1 METRQFAEDHNVGLT
16 AVQDDGIV
24 AVMVR
29 LYALLTEA
37 LNTVRKARSGV
48 SVGVKKAAEFVRETN
63 DEARNTAQE
72 TAEEVRRIIFAALES
87 CPEASLLIPDVL
99 GEIAEEVRDVR
110 KLVMAGLDF
119 EDDEPDDEDVSEQL
133 AIANFAKELL
143 NNYSTLLGIQG
154 HSLADL
160 PKNMLRTNKA
170 GETALS
176 LPKVPSMDSDSGSP
190 KSTGAGRPVSGG
202 KFKFTLNGEQ
212 VPTSG
217 FDRLAVFYC
226 STLTDRMNGSDLK
239 DSIRRQTGKEWSDKG
254 NEKFSVTVPAGTLT
268 AELVEGN

>member
-1 METRQFAEDHNVGLT
+1 METRQFAEAHNVGLT
-16 AVQDDGIV
+16 AVQEDGII

-29 LYALLTEA
+29 LYALLKEA
-37 LNTVRKARSGV
+37 LDTVRKSRSGA
-48 SVGVKKAAEFVRETN
+48 SVGVKKAAEHVRENNEAARKTA
-63 DEARNTAQE
+63 DEA
-72 TAEEVRRIIFAALES
+72 AEQIRRIIFSALEF

-99 GEIAEEVRDVR
+99 SEVAEEVRDVR
-110 KLVMAGLDF
+110 KLVMAGLDM

-154 HSLADL
+154 HSLSDL
-160 PKNMLRTNKA
+160 PKSMLRTNKA

-176 LPKVPSMDSDSGSP
+176 LPKVPSMESTEG

-202 KFKFTLNGEQ
+202 KFSFTLNDEA

-226 STLTDRMNGSDLK
+226 STLTDRINGSDLK
-239 DSIRRQTGKEWSDKG
+239 DLIKRQTGKEWSDKG
-254 NEKFSVTVPAGTLT
+254 NEKFSVTVPAGTLS
-268 AELVEGN
+268 AELVES